1 MVSSIESMLPM
12 RGKSKVREIFTSINQ
27 LLSAY
32 IRGQLNIC
40 MMLAFYYV
48 LGLNFIGLDLALLLG
63 ILSGFLIII
72 PFIGALIS
80 VLLVTISCYFT
91 FGAGTEL
98 VYVIILYAVGHTV
111 EGYIL
116 APKIIG
122 NRIGLHPVWILFS
135 VFAAGSVFGFIGIAF
150 AIPIAGIVKVLLS
163 HAIDY
168 YKSSNMY
175 KN

>member
-1 MVSSIESMLPM
+1 MVSSIESVLPM
-12 RGKSKVREIFTSINQ
+12 RGKSKVREIFISINE

-48 LGLNFIGLDLALLLG
+48 LGLNLIGLDLALLLG

-91 FGAGTEL
+91 FDCFEIL
-98 VYVIILYAVGHTV
+98 VY
-111 EGYIL
+111 
-116 APKIIG
+116 
-122 NRIGLHPVWILFS
+122 F
-135 VFAAGSVFGFIGIAF
+135 
-150 AIPIAGIVKVLLS
+150 
-163 HAIDY
+163 
-168 YKSSNMY
+168 
-175 KN
+175 